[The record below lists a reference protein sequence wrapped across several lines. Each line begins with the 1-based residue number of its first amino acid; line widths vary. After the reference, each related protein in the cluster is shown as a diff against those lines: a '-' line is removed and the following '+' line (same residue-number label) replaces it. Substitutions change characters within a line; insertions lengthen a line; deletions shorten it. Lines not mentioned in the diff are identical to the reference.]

1 MSRSGL
7 TSSILSDKYTN
18 LVQISNQPVVVIE
31 VGRSLT
37 KLGFSGEDAPRSMIK
52 TPFNVFAS
60 RQKTAQFLRIC
71 YKSELKTSP
80 QKHKL
85 VILEDVTSDRKNLE
99 KLVQSL
105 FVDLRVQVICILPSF
120 SMIPYSAG
128 LIDKSCLIIDGVR
141 TIYCQL

>member
-37 KLGFSGEDAPRSMIK
+37 KLGFSGEDSPRSIIK
-52 TPFNVFAS
+52 TPVNLFSS
-60 RQKTAQFLRIC
+60 RQKTASFIRNC
-71 YKSELKTSP
+71 YKQDLKTSP

-85 VILEDVTSDRKNLE
+85 VILEDITADRKNLE
-99 KLVQSL
+99 KLVQSC
-105 FVDLRVQVICILPSF
+105 FIDLR
-120 SMIPYSAG
+120 IP
-128 LIDKSCLIIDGVR
+128 
-141 TIYCQL
+141 